1 MSIEIS
7 TLGTV
12 QKSTVARYSLAI
24 SAAFVALFVR
34 LSFAPILGDKVP
46 YATFFLATTVSALY
60 GGFRPGI
67 LTTVLGAL
75 LAGIFMLPPAPNS
88 HFTDPTDY
96 LGLGIFVLIS
106 TILSGLSGKLA
117 ETEAREKDL
126 RQVLQRTLLSI
137 GDAVISTGADMRVV
151 LMNPVAEDLTGWKEA
166 EAQGKLIS
174 EVFRIMQEGSDIAV
188 ENPVVKVLQSGTIVG
203 LANHTDLVRRD
214 GKRIPI
220 DDSASPVKTADGSIS
235 GVVLIF
241 RDISQRRQSER
252 NLEAARQNAESILES
267 ISDAFV
273 ALDSTWRITYVNHE
287 AQRLNSLSRTD
298 MLGKNHWD
306 LFPET
311 VGTTLHREY
320 LRAHKDRIPLKFLT
334 FYEPWKRWF
343 DIRVYPAANGGLS
356 VFYQDVTDRK
366 LADAQLK
373 DSEERMSLLIESA
386 KGHAIFGLDMEGHV
400 TNWNVGAERLF
411 LYDRAEILGE
421 SAVVLFTPEDRE
433 TMALEEELFAAHENG
448 VARYERW
455 HLRRDGVR
463 FWGSG
468 TVTPLRDGNGVL
480 KGFVKVFQDR
490 TQEWH
495 AEQSLRASER
505 RFRAAIEASSAL
517 LWTNDATGK
526 MDGEQPGWGGFT
538 GQSPDEYQGFG
549 WSKAVHPDDAQP
561 TIAAWEKA
569 VASGTTFE
577 FEHRVRRHDG
587 AWRLFSIRAV
597 PVLDE
602 AGAIKEWVGVHTDIT
617 DQRSLVNALQE
628 SEARFRMLA
637 NNISQFAWTAD
648 HTGSIFWYNQRWY
661 DYTGTTLEEMQGWG
675 WMKVHHPDHLEKV
688 ADRFRACIERGEAWQ
703 DTFPLRSKDGEW
715 RWFLSRA
722 LPILDEGGNV
732 VWWFGTNTDITED
745 RAREEDLRLAN
756 QDLEQFAFTASHDLK
771 EPLRNLVIF
780 SQLLQQD
787 YSDKFDAAGME
798 YLQHIVDGA
807 QRMDALISD
816 LLAYTHTTRLDYEAV
831 ASVNAEAVLEQVLK
845 DLSSIVQQGD
855 ASIRYDPMP
864 AVAMKE
870 VHLRQ
875 LFQNLIGNA
884 IKYSKDNE
892 PPRIYLTAEQNN
904 DVWKFSVQDNGI
916 GIAQEY
922 QKQVFGLF
930 KRLHVN
936 GGKYPG
942 TGIGLAIC
950 HKIVE
955 LYGGR
960 IWVQSEVDMGTTVHF
975 TIPVPAS
982 EASA

>member
-1 MSIEIS
+1 MDNKL
-7 TLGTV
+7 LGGA
-12 QKSTVARYSLAI
+12 QKSTFARYVVAI
-24 SAAFVALFVR
+24 AAPIAALFIR
-34 LSFAPILGDKVP
+34 FSFAPLLGDKVP
-46 YATFFLATTVSALY
+46 YVTFFLATTISAFF
-60 GGFRPGI
+60 GGFGPGL

-75 LAGIFMLPPAPNS
+75 LAGMFIVS
-88 HFTDPTDY
+88 SDY
-96 LGLGIFVLIS
+96 LGLGIYILIS
-106 TILSGLSGKLA
+106 IILSRLA
-117 ETEAREKDL
+117 GNLAKTEAREKDL
-126 RQVLQRTLLSI
+126 RLLFQQTLLSV
-137 GDAVISTGADMRVV
+137 GDAVISTDANMRVV
-151 LMNPVAEDLTGWKEA
+151 VMNPVAEQLTEWTQA

-174 EVFRIMQEGSDIAV
+174 EVFRIMQEGSSVVV
-188 ENPVVKVLQSGTIVG
+188 ETPVAKVLGSGITVG
-203 LANHTDLVRRD
+203 LANHTDLITKD

-220 DDSASPVKTADGSIS
+220 DASGAPVKKEDGSLS
-235 GVVLIF
+235 GMVLIF
-241 RDISQRRQSER
+241 RDISQRRQIEKS
-252 NLEAARQNAESILES
+252 LEAAQQNADAILES
-267 ISDAFV
+267 ITDAFV
-273 ALDSTWRITYVNHE
+273 ALDSTWRITYANHE
-287 AQRLNSLSRTD
+287 AERLNGLSREE
-298 MLGKNHWD
+298 MLGKNHWE

-311 VGTTLHREY
+311 VGTTIEHEY
-320 LRAHKDRIPLKFLT
+320 LRAHKERIPVELLT
-334 FYEPWKRWF
+334 FYKPWQRWF
-343 DIRVYPAANGGLS
+343 EIKVYPAGNGGLS

-366 LADAQLK
+366 LADAQLHE
-373 DSEERMSLLIESA
+373 SEERMRLLIESA
-386 KGHAIFGLDMEGHV
+386 KGHAIIGLDMEGDV

-411 LYDRAEILGE
+411 LYNRTEILGE
-421 SAVVLFTPEDRE
+421 SAVILFTPEDRE
-433 TMALEEELFAAHENG
+433 KMALEEELFAAHENG
-448 VARYERW
+448 VAHYERW
-455 HLRRDGVR
+455 HLRKDGVS

-468 TVTPLRDGNGVL
+468 TVTPLRDGNAVL

-495 AEQSLRASER
+495 AEQLVRASET

-538 GQSPDEYQGFG
+538 GQSPDEYQGYG

-561 TIAAWEKA
+561 TLAAWEKA
-569 VASGTTFE
+569 VASRTTFV
-577 FEHRVRRHDG
+577 FEHRLRRHDG

-602 AGAIKEWVGVHTDIT
+602 TGAIKEWVGVHTDIT

-628 SEARFRMLA
+628 GEARFRMLA

-648 HTGSIFWYNQRWY
+648 QTGSIFWYNQRWY

-675 WMKVHHPDHLEKV
+675 WMKVQHPDHLERV
-688 ADRFRACIERGEAWQ
+688 QERFRACIDRGEAWQ
-703 DTFPLRSKDGEW
+703 DTFPLRSKGGEW

-722 LPILDEGGNV
+722 LPILDEAGNV
-732 VWWFGTNTDITED
+732 VRWFGTNTDITEN

-798 YLQHIVDGA
+798 YLQHVVEGA

-816 LLAYTHTTRLDYEAV
+816 LLAYTHTTRLDDEAV
-831 ASVNAEAVLEQVLK
+831 APVNTGAVLEQVLK
-845 DLSSIVQQGD
+845 DLNSIVQQGD
-855 ASIRYDPMP
+855 ASICYDPMP

-884 IKYSKDNE
+884 LKYCKDNQ
-892 PPRIYLTAEQNN
+892 PPRIYLTAERNN

-916 GIAQEY
+916 GIAQQY

-982 EASA
+982 EAMPNIP

>member
-1 MSIEIS
+1 MFI
-7 TLGTV
+7 
-12 QKSTVARYSLAI
+12 
-24 SAAFVALFVR
+24 
-34 LSFAPILGDKVP
+34 
-46 YATFFLATTVSALY
+46 VS
-60 GGFRPGI
+60 
-67 LTTVLGAL
+67 
-75 LAGIFMLPPAPNS
+75 S
-88 HFTDPTDY
+88 DY

-106 TILSGLSGKLA
+106 TILSRLA
-117 ETEAREKDL
+117 GNLAQTEAREKYL
-126 RQVLQRTLLSI
+126 RLLFQQTLLSV
-137 GDAVISTGADMRVV
+137 GDAVISTDANMRVV
-151 LMNPVAEDLTGWKEA
+151 VMNPVAEQLTGWTQA

-174 EVFRIMQEGSDIAV
+174 EVFRIVQEGSSVEV
-188 ENPVVKVLQSGTIVG
+188 ENPVAKVLGSGITVG
-203 LANHTDLVRRD
+203 LANHTDLITKD

-220 DDSASPVKTADGSIS
+220 DASGAPVKKEDGSLS

-241 RDISQRRQSER
+241 RDISQRRQIEKS
-252 NLEAARQNAESILES
+252 LEAAQQNADAILES
-267 ISDAFV
+267 ITDAFV
-273 ALDSTWRITYVNHE
+273 ALDSTWRITYANHE
-287 AQRLNSLSRTD
+287 AERLNGLSRKD
-298 MLGKNHWD
+298 MLGKNHWE

-311 VGTTLHREY
+311 VGTAIEHAY
-320 LRAHKDRIPLKFLT
+320 LRAHKERIPVELLT
-334 FYEPWKRWF
+334 FDELRQRWF
-343 DIRVYPAANGGLS
+343 NIKIYPAGNGGLS

-366 LADAQLK
+366 LADAQLHE
-373 DSEERMSLLIESA
+373 SEERMRLLIEGA
-386 KGHAIFGLDMEGHV
+386 RGHAIIGLDMEGDV

-411 LYDRAEILGE
+411 LYNRTEILGE
-421 SAVVLFTPEDRE
+421 SAVILFTPEDRE
-433 TMALEEELFAAHENG
+433 KMALEEELFAAHENG
-448 VARYERW
+448 VAHYERW
-455 HLRRDGVR
+455 HLRKDGVS

-468 TVTPLRDGNGVL
+468 TVTPLRDGNAVL
-480 KGFVKVFQDR
+480 KGFVKVFEDR

-495 AEQSLRASER
+495 AEQSVRASET

-538 GQSPDEYQGFG
+538 GQSPDEYQGYG

-561 TIAAWEKA
+561 TLAAWEKA
-569 VASGTTFE
+569 VASRTTFV
-577 FEHRVRRHDG
+577 FEHRLRRHDG

-602 AGAIKEWVGVHTDIT
+602 TGAIKEWVGVHTDIT

-628 SEARFRMLA
+628 GEARFRMLA

-648 HTGSIFWYNQRWY
+648 QTGSIFWYNQRWY

-675 WMKVHHPDHLEKV
+675 WMKVHHPDHLERV
-688 ADRFRACIERGEAWQ
+688 QERFRACIDRGEAWQ
-703 DTFPLRSKDGEW
+703 DTFPLRSKGGEW

-722 LPILDEGGNV
+722 LPILDEAGNV
-732 VWWFGTNTDITED
+732 VRWFGTNTDITEN

-787 YSDKFDAAGME
+787 YGDKFDAAGME
-798 YLQHIVDGA
+798 YLQHVVEGA

-816 LLAYTHTTRLDYEAV
+816 LLAYTHTTRLDDEAV
-831 ASVNAEAVLEQVLK
+831 APVNTEAVLEQVLK
-845 DLSSIVQQGD
+845 DLNSIVQQGD

-884 IKYSKDNE
+884 LKYCKDNQ
-892 PPRIYLTAEQNN
+892 PPRIYLTAERNN

-916 GIAQEY
+916 GIAQQY

-960 IWVQSEVDMGTTVHF
+960 IWVQSEVDIGTTVHF

-982 EASA
+982 EAMPNIP